1 MSIEDFKKL
10 HSELG
15 QTLKDYEINE
25 QKRNEHAQEILNEM
39 HDIAKESEHAAD
51 AAHDVSKKLRLRKIL
66 FAVLAALLFLIGVV
80 DKLVRDENMR
90 FVIIC
95 ILLVLVFSVVILR
108 RYFKPFR

>member
-15 QTLKDYEINE
+15 QSLKDYEINE
-25 QKRNEHAQEILNEM
+25 QKRNEHTQEILSEM
-39 HDIAKESEHAAD
+39 HGIAKESENAAA

-66 FAVLAALLFLIGVV
+66 FAFLAALLFLIGVV